1 MYPSLL
7 WLDEID
13 THPAVER
20 HVFTDCG
27 LAAVL
32 PGTAIDVLAHLC
44 TRDEIAMRQSV
55 FARLRDSE
63 TAPRFTSLSAAL
75 DRLSAAHHAWVNAAT
90 AAERFFLR
98 AALLRRYAEVY
109 PLMLRLAR
117 DGLLSPPHIAFWP
130 AHEAEF
136 SALTDA
142 LDPISAH
149 LGKLSAATLT
159 WSEREGAALT
169 AAAGGDQAIAARA
182 AACAAA
188 LGIDLPD
195 EKPSAIRMDNTVSDA
210 LLTLYADT
218 AAALET
224 ALAAFDDLPVT
235 ALLCCRD
242 ELSFC
247 ASVCALLDRAAARG
261 LLVTTPTLAEE
272 PAFDADSLCDLTLL
286 AADARIVPNDAR
298 FTAERRF
305 FFLTGAN
312 GGGKT
317 TYLRTVVGNLLLC
330 LGGCPIA
337 AARATIYPWR
347 AVATHFPADEQ
358 FSGTGRFVD
367 EQNRAAALR
376 AEAERVGGRD
386 CFFCFN
392 ETFSGTDRQKGLT
405 HTVELARALADTGVA
420 GLFVTHFHEVSETGL
435 PMLCTVIDREDENR
449 RTYKIVEQSGI
460 GSSYARDVLRKYR
473 IDAESLAARL
483 AEKEGDR

>member
-20 HVFTDCG
+20 HVFVDCG

-32 PGTAIDVLAHLC
+32 PGVAVDVLSHLC
-44 TRDEIAMRQSV
+44 TPAEIVMRQAV
-55 FARLRDSE
+55 FARLRDAA
-63 TAPRFTSLSAAL
+63 TAPRFAALSDAL

-90 AAERFFLR
+90 AAERLFLR

-109 PLMLRLAR
+109 PRILSLAR
-117 DGLLSPPHIAFWP
+117 DGLLTASHAAFWP
-130 AHEAEF
+130 AREDEF
-136 SALTDA
+136 AALTAA
-142 LDPISAH
+142 LEAITAN
-149 LGKLSAATLT
+149 LTILSTSTLT
-159 WSEREGAALT
+159 WSEKDGAALMAVTDT
-169 AAAGGDQAIAARA
+169 AHAIAVRA
-182 AACAAA
+182 ASCAAA
-188 LGIDLPD
+188 LGIELPA
-195 EKPSAIRMDNTVSDA
+195 EKPSPMRLDAPFSDA
-210 LLTLYADT
+210 ILALHADT
-218 AAALET
+218 AAALEA
-224 ALAAFDDLPVT
+224 ALTAFDALPIL
-235 ALLCCRD
+235 ALLTCRD
-242 ELSFC
+242 ELYFC
-247 ASVCALLDRAAARG
+247 ASICALLDRAAARG
-261 LLVTTPTLAEE
+261 FAVTM
-272 PAFDADSLCDLTLL
+272 PAVADAPVFDADALCDLTLL
-286 AADARIVPNDAR
+286 TTDAQIVPNDAH
-298 FTAERRF
+298 FTPEKRF

-317 TYLRTVVGNLLLC
+317 TYLRTVVGNLLLF

-337 AARATIYPWR
+337 AARASIYPWR

-376 AEAERVGGRD
+376 AEADRVGGQD

-392 ETFSGTDRQKGLT
+392 ETFSGTDRVKGLT
-405 HTVELARALADTGVA
+405 HTVELAQALAGAGVA

-435 PMLCTVIDREDENR
+435 PMLCTVVDRDDENR

-473 IDAESLAARL
+473 LDAASLAARL
-483 AEKEGDR
+483 AEKEGAR